1 MLASRTS
8 GFALHVGPA
17 TLRRLRGD
25 GDGFAVNFSYG
36 TSVFDPIRLREER
49 DGDRGGTES
58 APLRRTGVWGMW
70 VVEDS
75 AGGLSV
81 LSLRLPVDFLGDEG
95 RLSVSDNVKSGAPAC
110 FLGLRRSMEG
120 STFSSVMVILL
131 TKDVEFR
138 AEEEPVAA

>member
-1 MLASRTS
+1 
-8 GFALHVGPA
+8 
-17 TLRRLRGD
+17 
-25 GDGFAVNFSYG
+25 
-36 TSVFDPIRLREER
+36 
-49 DGDRGGTES
+49 
-58 APLRRTGVWGMW
+58 
-70 VVEDS
+70 VEDS

-95 RLSVSDNVKSGAPAC
+95 RLSVSDNVKPGAPAC

-120 STFSSVMVILL
+120 SMFSSVMVILL